1 MDWFLNPF
9 FQVFIILFT
18 FIIWIDA
25 MHDELGPVEREV
37 YDFIKRSGEVIT
49 KHIPQGKAGAIPS
62 LVNKGLLEVV
72 KRSLSPWSRKKIK
85 FVKVVDNNKE

>member
-18 FIIWIDA
+18 IIIWIDT

-37 YDFIKRSGEVIT
+37 YDFIKRSGEVIA
-49 KHIPQGKAGAIPS
+49 KHIPQDKAGVVPN

-72 KRSLSPWSRKKIK
+72 KRSLSPWSTKKIK
-85 FVKVVDNNKE
+85 FVKVVDNKKK